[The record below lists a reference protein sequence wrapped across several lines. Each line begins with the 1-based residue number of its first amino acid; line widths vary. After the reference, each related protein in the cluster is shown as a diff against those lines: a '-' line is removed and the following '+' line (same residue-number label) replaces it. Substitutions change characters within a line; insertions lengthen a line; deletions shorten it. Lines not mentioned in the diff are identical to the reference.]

1 MFLYKF
7 AIQYNF
13 KMKIGDAIK
22 QKEFKSEFQKLF
34 INIIYTANWL
44 NNESIKTLKPFGI
57 SPQQYNV
64 LRILKGQHP
73 NAITVNNIIDRMLD
87 KSSNASR
94 LVEKLKQKGLV
105 ERDVCN
111 NDRRQ
116 VDIKITI
123 KGIAIVEEISKK
135 MDSFNNIKDAITIE
149 EAEKMNTILDKLR
162 N

>member
-1 MFLYKF
+1 
-7 AIQYNF
+7 
-13 KMKIGDAIK
+13 MKIEEAIK
-22 QKEFKSEFQKLF
+22 QKKFTSEYQKLF

-57 SPQQYNV
+57 SPPQYNV

-73 NAITVNNIIDRMLD
+73 KAITVNNIIDRMLD

-94 LVEKLKQKGLV
+94 LVDKLKQKEFV
-105 ERDVCN
+105 ERETCG

-116 VDIKITI
+116 VDIKITT
-123 KGIAIVEEISKK
+123 KGIAIIEEISKK
-135 MDSFNNIKDAITIE
+135 MDSFSNMKEAITLE
-149 EAEKMNTILDKLR
+149 EAEKLNTVLDKLR

>member
-1 MFLYKF
+1 
-7 AIQYNF
+7 
-13 KMKIGDAIK
+13 MKIEEAIK
-22 QKEFKSEFQKLF
+22 QKKFTSEYQKLF

-94 LVEKLKQKGLV
+94 LVDKLKQKGLV

-116 VDIKITI
+116 VDIKITT
-123 KGIAIVEEISKK
+123 KGIALIEDISKK
-135 MDSFNNIKDAITIE
+135 MDSFNKIKESITIE

-162 N
+162 D

>member
-1 MFLYKF
+1 
-7 AIQYNF
+7 
-13 KMKIGDAIK
+13 MKIGDAIK

-94 LVEKLKQKGLV
+94 LVDKLKQKGLV

-123 KGIAIVEEISKK
+123 KGIAIVDEISKK
-135 MDSFNNIKDAITIE
+135 MDSFNNIKNAITIE

>member
-1 MFLYKF
+1 
-7 AIQYNF
+7 
-13 KMKIGDAIK
+13 MKIEEAIK
-22 QKEFKSEFQKLF
+22 QKKFKSEYQKLY

-73 NAITVNNIIDRMLD
+73 NAISVNNIIDRMLD
-87 KSSNASR
+87 KNSNASR
-94 LVEKLKQKGLV
+94 LVDKLKQKELV
-105 ERDVCN
+105 EREVCS

-116 VDIKITI
+116 VDIKITE
-123 KGIAIVEEISKK
+123 KGILLLDEIAEK
-135 MDSFNNIKDAITIE
+135 MDSFIDIRNSISENEAAITNE
-149 EAEKMNTILDKLR
+149 ILDKLR

>member
-1 MFLYKF
+1 
-7 AIQYNF
+7 
-13 KMKIGDAIK
+13 MKIEEAIK
-22 QKEFKSEFQKLF
+22 QKEFKSEYQKLF

-64 LRILKGQHP
+64 LRILKGQYP

-94 LVEKLKQKGLV
+94 LVDKLKLKELV
-105 ERDVCN
+105 ERKTCG

-116 VDIKITI
+116 VDIKITK
-123 KGIAIVEEISKK
+123 KGISLLDDISKK
-135 MDSFNNIKDAITIE
+135 MDSFNNMSKVVSTT
-149 EAEKMNTILDKLR
+149 EAEKLNEILDKIR
-162 N
+162 D

>member
-1 MFLYKF
+1 
-7 AIQYNF
+7 
-13 KMKIGDAIK
+13 MKIGDAIK

-94 LVEKLKQKGLV
+94 LVDKLKQKGLV

-116 VDIKITI
+116 VDIKITT

-135 MDSFNNIKDAITIE
+135 MDSFNNIKEAITIE

>member
-1 MFLYKF
+1 
-7 AIQYNF
+7 
-13 KMKIGDAIK
+13 MKIGDAIK

-94 LVEKLKQKGLV
+94 LVDKLKQKGLV

-116 VDIKITI
+116 VDIKITT

>member
-1 MFLYKF
+1 
-7 AIQYNF
+7 
-13 KMKIGDAIK
+13 MKIGDAIK

-94 LVEKLKQKGLV
+94 LVDKLKQKGLV

-149 EAEKMNTILDKLR
+149 EAEKMNTIFDKLK